1 MRYKTCKGIMFSTGV
16 SLSTKKTAPY
26 GRYHNVY
33 GGRSTESGAVPIK
46 KKKSLLKNK
55 NLQTSKK
62 LRKIKEEKIEIP

>member
-1 MRYKTCKGIMFSTGV
+1 MFSTGV

-46 KKKSLLKNK
+46 KKKVPV
-55 NLQTSKK
+55 KK
-62 LRKIKEEKIEIP
+62 QKFANQ